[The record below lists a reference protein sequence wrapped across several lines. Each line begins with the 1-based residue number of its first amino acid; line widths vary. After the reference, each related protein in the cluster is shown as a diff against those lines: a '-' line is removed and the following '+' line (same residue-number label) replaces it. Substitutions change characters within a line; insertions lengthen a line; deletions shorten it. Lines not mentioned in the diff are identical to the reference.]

1 MVLGAKRLRFIA
13 ELEAKRIFISLYKA
27 TYTKE
32 SPCLLPNKYS
42 TTNKGIDYLLTTNLL
57 YANLCCLVSYTY
69 DVGSTSKRD
78 ACAIVS
84 NLTLVNEFT
93 ID

>member
-1 MVLGAKRLRFIA
+1 MVLGAKTLHFVTEI
-13 ELEAKRIFISLYKA
+13 EARRIFIRLYKA
-27 TYTKE
+27 TKTKE

-57 YANLCCLVSYTY
+57 YANLCSLVSYTY
-69 DVGSTSKRD
+69 DVSTTTERD

>member
-1 MVLGAKRLRFIA
+1 MVLGAKRLQFIA
-13 ELEAKRIFISLYKA
+13 ELEARRIFIRLYKA
-27 TYTKE
+27 TKTKE

-78 ACAIVS
+78 TCAIVS

>member
-13 ELEAKRIFISLYKA
+13 ELEAKRIFIRLYKA

-69 DVGSTSKRD
+69 DVGTMSKRD
-78 ACAIVS
+78 ACTIVS

>member
-1 MVLGAKRLRFIA
+1 MLGTKRLRFIA

-69 DVGSTSKRD
+69 DVGTTSKRD

>member
-1 MVLGAKRLRFIA
+1 MVLGAKTLHFVTEI
-13 ELEAKRIFISLYKA
+13 EARRIFIRLYKA
-27 TYTKE
+27 TKTKE

-69 DVGSTSKRD
+69 DVSTTSKRD

>member
-1 MVLGAKRLRFIA
+1 MLGTKRLRFIA

>member
-13 ELEAKRIFISLYKA
+13 ELEAKRIFIRLYKA

-42 TTNKGIDYLLTTNLL
+42 TTTRGLTIYKTTNLL
-57 YANLCCLVSYTY
+57 YADLCCLVSYTY
-69 DVGSTSKRD
+69 DVGTTSKRD

>member
-1 MVLGAKRLRFIA
+1 MVLGANTLQFVTEI
-13 ELEAKRIFISLYKA
+13 EARRIFIRLYKA

-69 DVGSTSKRD
+69 NVSTTTERD
-78 ACAIVS
+78 AAAIVS

>member
-1 MVLGAKRLRFIA
+1 MVLGTKRLRFIA

-69 DVGSTSKRD
+69 DVGTTSKRD
-78 ACAIVS
+78 ACTIVS

>member
-69 DVGSTSKRD
+69 DVGTTSKRD

>member
-1 MVLGAKRLRFIA
+1 MVLGANTLQFVTEIEVR
-13 ELEAKRIFISLYKA
+13 RIFIRLYKA

-69 DVGSTSKRD
+69 DVGTTSKRD

>member
-1 MVLGAKRLRFIA
+1 MVLGTKRLRFIA

-57 YANLCCLVSYTY
+57 YANLCSLVSYTY
-69 DVGSTSKRD
+69 DVGTTSKRD
-78 ACAIVS
+78 ACTIVS

>member
-1 MVLGAKRLRFIA
+1 MVLGTKRLRFIA

-42 TTNKGIDYLLTTNLL
+42 TTNKGIDYLLTTNLF

-69 DVGSTSKRD
+69 DIGTTSKRD

>member
-1 MVLGAKRLRFIA
+1 MVLGTKRLRFIA

-69 DVGSTSKRD
+69 NVSTTTERD
-78 ACAIVS
+78 AAAIVS
-84 NLTLVNEFT
+84 NLTLVNELA

>member
-13 ELEAKRIFISLYKA
+13 EIEARRIFIRLYKA

-69 DVGSTSKRD
+69 NVSTTTERD
-78 ACAIVS
+78 AAAIIS

>member
-42 TTNKGIDYLLTTNLL
+42 TTNKGIDYL
-57 YANLCCLVSYTY
+57 
-69 DVGSTSKRD
+69 
-78 ACAIVS
+78 
-84 NLTLVNEFT
+84 
-93 ID
+93 

>member
-13 ELEAKRIFISLYKA
+13 ELEAKRIFIRLYKA

-42 TTNKGIDYLLTTNLL
+42 TTNKGIDYL
-57 YANLCCLVSYTY
+57 
-69 DVGSTSKRD
+69 
-78 ACAIVS
+78 
-84 NLTLVNEFT
+84 
-93 ID
+93 